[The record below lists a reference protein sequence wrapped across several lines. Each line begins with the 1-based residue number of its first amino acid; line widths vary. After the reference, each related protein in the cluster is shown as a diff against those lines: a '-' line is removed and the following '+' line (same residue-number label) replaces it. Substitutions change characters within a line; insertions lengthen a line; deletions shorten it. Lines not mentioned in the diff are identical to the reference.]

1 MTGVS
6 KDEIRYYGLM
16 PGMVPGLTTVA
27 EGLLIRE
34 PGVTGSAARES
45 AGIGQ
50 EKAAASGCF
59 FTAPR

>member
-1 MTGVS
+1 
-6 KDEIRYYGLM
+6 M

-27 EGLLIRE
+27 KGLLIKE
-34 PGVTGSAARES
+34 PEVTGSAALEG